1 MPGLDASDILIRENS
16 GTQRTEPPPPR
27 RINVAVNS
35 DMLAAIDQVIE
46 REQVS
51 LTEAVRRLIGYGD
64 YVYRVAK
71 DEDSTLVVRSKNGK
85 EREVVLV

>member
-1 MPGLDASDILIRENS
+1 
-16 GTQRTEPPPPR
+16 
-27 RINVAVNS
+27 
-35 DMLAAIDQVIE
+35 MLAAIDHVIE

-64 YVYRVAK
+64 YVYRIAK
-71 DEDSTLVVRSKNGK
+71 DEDSTLLIHSKNGK

>member
-1 MPGLDASDILIRENS
+1 VPRLDTVDTLTREIS
-16 GTQRTEPPPPR
+16 GAQKIDPPPPR
-27 RINVAVNS
+27 RINVAVSS
-35 DMLAAIDQVIE
+35 DMLAAIDHVIE

-64 YVYRVAK
+64 YVYRVVK
-71 DEDSTLVVRSKNGK
+71 DEDSSLVVRSKNGK

>member
-1 MPGLDASDILIRENS
+1 MPSLDTSDTLTRENS
-16 GTQRTEPPPPR
+16 GAQKTEPPPPR
-27 RINVAVNS
+27 RINVAINS
-35 DMLAAIDQVIE
+35 DILAAIDHVIE

-64 YVYRVAK
+64 YVYRAAR
-71 DEDSTLVVRSKNGK
+71 DENATLVIHPKNGK

>member
-1 MPGLDASDILIRENS
+1 MPRLDASNTLIRETS
-16 GTQRTEPPPPR
+16 PAQKTEPPPPR

-35 DMLAAIDQVIE
+35 DMLAAIDHVIE

-64 YVYRVAK
+64 YVYRIAK
-71 DEDSTLVVRSKNGK
+71 DEDSTLLIHSKNGK